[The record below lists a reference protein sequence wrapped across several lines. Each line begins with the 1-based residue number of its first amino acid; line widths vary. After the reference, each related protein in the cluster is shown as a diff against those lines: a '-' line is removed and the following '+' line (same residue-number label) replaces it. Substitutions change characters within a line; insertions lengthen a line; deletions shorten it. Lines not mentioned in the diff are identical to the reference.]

1 MRATIALNGEKMM
14 SSRWI
19 LGSVSAALLTAFG
32 GIAFAAQSDVR
43 AATGYPTR
51 PVRFIVPFAAGGGPD
66 LTARVLAAALGA
78 QLGQAFVIDNRPG
91 AAGTIGTELIVRA
104 VPDGY
109 TIGLGSVSTL
119 AINPALADKLPY
131 DTVADTQKVVV
142 IYHAPNLLAV
152 TPALPAKSVKELVDL
167 AKASPGKLSFGS
179 NGSGTSGHLSGE
191 LFKYMTGTQ
200 MLHVPYKAAQQVIT
214 DLAAN
219 QIQVTFNNIG
229 ALLPHVKSGRL
240 RGLGVTGLKRSP
252 AVPDLPAVAETIPR
266 YEATVWSGVITPRG
280 VNRTIIDKLQV
291 EINKALATSDVTDKY
306 MSMGYEPG
314 GGTPQE
320 FETFARNEAVKWG
333 GVVKRSGAKAD

>member
-1 MRATIALNGEKMM
+1 MT
-14 SSRWI
+14 SSRRT
-19 LGSVSAALLTAFG
+19 LACVFAAWLTAFG
-32 GIAFAAQSDVR
+32 GIASAAQSDSR
-43 AATGYPTR
+43 TAAAYPTR
-51 PVRFIVPFAAGGGPD
+51 PVRFIVPFGAGGGPD
-66 LTARVLAAALGA
+66 LTARVLATALSA
-78 QLGQAFVIDNRPG
+78 QLGQALVIDNRPG

-109 TIGLGSVSTL
+109 TIGFGSVSTM
-119 AINPALADKLPY
+119 AINPAMLDKLPY
-131 DTVADTQKVVV
+131 DAIADTQKVVV
-142 IYHAPNLLAV
+142 TYHAPNLLAV
-152 TPALPAKSVKELVDL
+152 TTALPAKSVKELVDL

-200 MLHVPYKAAQQVIT
+200 IVHVPYKAAQQVIT

-252 AVPDLPAVAETIPR
+252 AVPDLPAIAETIPR
-266 YEATVWSGVITPRG
+266 FEATVWSGVITPRG
-280 VNRTIIDKLQV
+280 VHRAIIDRLQI
-291 EINKALATSDVTDKY
+291 EINKALATPAVADKY
-306 MSMGYEPG
+306 TSMGYEPG

-320 FETFARNEAVKWG
+320 FETFARSEAAKWG

>member
-1 MRATIALNGEKMM
+1 M
-14 SSRWI
+14 
-19 LGSVSAALLTAFG
+19 SAALLTAFG
-32 GIAFAAQSDVR
+32 GIAFAAQSDAR
-43 AATGYPTR
+43 TAAAYPTR
-51 PVRFIVPFAAGGGPD
+51 PVRVIVPFAAGGGPD
-66 LTARVLAAALGA
+66 LTARVLATALST
-78 QLGQAFVIDNRPG
+78 QLGQALVIDNRPG

-109 TIGLGSVSTL
+109 TIGFGSVSSL
-119 AINPALADKLPY
+119 AINPSMLNKLPY
-131 DTVADTQKVVV
+131 DPIADTQKVVV
-142 IYHAPNLLAV
+142 TYHAPNLLAV

-167 AKASPGKLSFGS
+167 AKASPDKLSFGS

-191 LFKYMTGTQ
+191 LFKYMTSTQ
-200 MLHVPYKAAQQVIT
+200 MVHVPYKAAQQVIT
-214 DLAAN
+214 DLVAN

-252 AVPDLPAVAETIPR
+252 AVPDLPAIAETIPR
-266 YEATVWSGVITPRG
+266 FEATVWSGVITPRG

-291 EINKALATSDVTDKY
+291 EINKALATPALVDKY

-320 FETFARNEAVKWG
+320 FETFARNEAAKWG

>member
-1 MRATIALNGEKMM
+1 ML
-14 SSRWI
+14 SSRWV
-19 LGSVSAALLTAFG
+19 LAGVSAALLSALG
-32 GIAFAAQSDVR
+32 GTAFAAQSDTR
-43 AATGYPTR
+43 TAAAYPTR
-51 PVRFIVPFAAGGGPD
+51 PVRFIVPFGAGGGPD
-66 LTARVLAAALGA
+66 LTTRVLATALSA
-78 QLGQAFVIDNRPG
+78 QLGQSFVIDNRAG
-91 AAGTIGTELIVRA
+91 AAGAIGTELIVRA

-119 AINPALADKLPY
+119 AINPALAEKLPY
-131 DTVADTQKVVV
+131 DPVADVQKVVV
-142 IYHAPNLLAV
+142 TYHAPNLLAV
-152 TPALPAKSVKELVDL
+152 TPALPAKSVKELADL

-214 DLAAN
+214 DLTAN

-240 RGLGVTGLKRSP
+240 RGLAVTGLKRSP
-252 AVPDLPAVAETIPR
+252 AAPDLPTVAETIPR
-266 YEATVWSGVITPRG
+266 YEATVWSGVVTPRG
-280 VNRTIIDKLQV
+280 VNRAIVEKLQV
-291 EINKALATSDVTDKY
+291 EINKALASSAVADKY

-320 FETFARNEAVKWG
+320 FEIFAKNEAAKWG